1 MGLKMYAQI
10 AGVLAVAGAILW
22 ISLTIKH
29 WHSQS
34 LLVPGLEAQIEVLQ
48 QDLGIVRGE
57 VDSYSTEL
65 EKLNRIYDQLQQKHA
80 FAVTQ
85 AQEIAA
91 EKMKSEKALRARL
104 EELRASIPVP
114 GTSCEEIT
122 RWELESLPRS
132 W

>member
-10 AGVLAVAGAILW
+10 AGILVVAGIIVW
-22 ISLTIKH
+22 SVFTIKH
-29 WHSQS
+29 WHTEAAK
-34 LLVPGLEAQIEVLQ
+34 VPGLEAQIEKLQ
-48 QDLGIVRGE
+48 QDLDISRGE
-57 VDSYSTEL
+57 TDSYATEL
-65 EKLNRIYDQLQQKHA
+65 DKLNRIYDQLQQKHS
-80 FAVTQ
+80 FAVLQ

-91 EKMKSEKALRARL
+91 AKKASEKELKARL